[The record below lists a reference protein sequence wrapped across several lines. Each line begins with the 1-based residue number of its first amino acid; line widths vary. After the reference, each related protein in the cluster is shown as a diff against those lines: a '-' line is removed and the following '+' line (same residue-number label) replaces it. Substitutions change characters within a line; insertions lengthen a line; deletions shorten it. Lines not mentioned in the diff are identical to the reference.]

1 MEPNGRDA
9 GGGGTGHP
17 GAAVAPEENGG
28 AGEKRP
34 EEEEEEVAGLRHRP
48 LTLAVSRPVLNV
60 DGLAALAG
68 GGGEDDK
75 DVEQEEEEDE
85 KKKKKG
91 RAPLISRCPRPT
103 PRCCGRVARCL
114 LPVLVWLPRYRLRAW
129 LPSDLMSGVS
139 TGLVQVLQGL
149 AYALLALVPPVNGL
163 YSSFYP
169 PLVYCLL
176 GTSRHISVG
185 LFPVVSL
192 MVGTVTVRLVP
203 DDGGAVALETG
214 NGTLGNATVATPSD
228 MDARR
233 VAVAASVT
241 CLVGIIQL
249 CLGALRVGF
258 VSIFLSSPL
267 VSGFMTAAAFHV
279 LVSQLK
285 YLFGLSVPSYSGPFA
300 SIYAI
305 IEVFSR
311 LPQSNVADVVTSI
324 ICIVIAVLAKEIN
337 QRFARR
343 LPVPIPVE
351 LLVTVVAT
359 AVSYG
364 ADLEGRFGVDV
375 VRDIPKGLAP
385 PVIPDVSLFPEII
398 GDAFAIAI
406 VAFVVPLSLSK
417 IFAQKHGYAIDSNQE
432 LLAFGLSNIFGSFF
446 QTVVV
451 STSLS
456 RSLIQ
461 ESSGG
466 KTQVAALL
474 SSIIVLI
481 VILALG
487 FLLEPLQTAVLA
499 SLVVVNLK
507 GMFTQ
512 VKEVPRL
519 WRTDRIDCLL
529 WVVSCVMSILLGL
542 DLGLAVALVFEI
554 LTTVAHSLFPACV
567 PLGNI
572 PNTEIYKR
580 VGVFKQATETPG
592 VKVVR
597 CPAPLYF
604 GNIEYFREKLM
615 AILEFDPARVARK
628 RDKALKKLKKRLSR
642 EAALP
647 INTGAQNEAFSASD
661 QSETSDDSDGDD
673 AAVGAGVEEVKVTR
687 EGCGTHEVVAAVK
700 TKRAPPT
707 KREVTETRGAQG
719 TPGPDG
725 EGGGGGTGPWLQAGL
740 AVELEGVPR
749 VTVDTVI
756 LDFSSVTYLDTVAVN
771 TLTTMTGDYQK
782 VGVSFLFAGC
792 DDAVLSRLERA
803 GFFAG
808 AVARSGFFPTT
819 RDAVLWNAA
828 HATPPVPLSPRA
840 SPRASVTEDTHM

>member
-1 MEPNGRDA
+1 MVSGFSSESPRTPNSSGLAWATRRIVESDLA
-9 GGGGTGHP
+9 DDLVVNVASQPNSTPPPSPRSVRAPFSCRTSLCELTGV
-17 GAAVAPEENGG
+17 AVAVEENGG
-28 AGEKRP
+28 AGGKRP
-34 EEEEEEVAGLRHRP
+34 EEEEVAGLRHRP

-68 GGGEDDK
+68 GGADDDK
-75 DVEQEEEEDE
+75 DVEQEQEEDE
-85 KKKKKG
+85 KKEKG
-91 RAPLISRCPRPT
+91 RASLISRCPRPT
-103 PRCCGRVARCL
+103 PRVFLHC
-114 LPVLVWLPRYRLRAW
+114 
-129 LPSDLMSGVS
+129 
-139 TGLVQVLQGL
+139 TGL

-203 DDGGAVALETG
+203 DDGGAVALEAG
-214 NGTLGNATVATPSD
+214 NETLGNATVATPSD
-228 MDARR
+228 VDARR

-324 ICIVIAVLAKEIN
+324 ICIVVAVLAKEIN

-432 LLAFGLSNIFGSFF
+432 LLAFGVSNIFGSFF

-461 ESSGG
+461 ESTGG

-542 DLGLAVALVFEI
+542 DLGLAVALAFEI

-572 PNTEIYKR
+572 PDTEIYKR
-580 VGVFKQATETPG
+580 VGVFKQAAETPG

-642 EAALP
+642 EAAL
-647 INTGAQNEAFSASD
+647 NEAFSASD
-661 QSETSDDSDGDD
+661 QSETSDESGDD
-673 AAVGAGVEEVKVTR
+673 AAVGAGVEEVKATR
-687 EGCGTHEVVAAVK
+687 EARGAHEVVATVE
-700 TKRAPPT
+700 TKWAPPT
-707 KREVTETRGAQG
+707 KRELAAG
-719 TPGPDG
+719 TLGPDG
-725 EGGGGGTGPWLQAGL
+725 EGGGAGPWRQAWL

-771 TLTTMTGDYQK
+771 TLTTMTGDYQN

-808 AVARSGFFPTT
+808 AVARSSFFPTT
-819 RDAVLWNAA
+819 RDAALWHAA
-828 HATPPVPLSPRA
+828 HAAPPVPLSPRA

>member
-1 MEPNGRDA
+1 MERNRDILAIA
-9 GGGGTGHP
+9 GG
-17 GAAVAPEENGG
+17 
-28 AGEKRP
+28 
-34 EEEEEEVAGLRHRP
+34 L
-48 LTLAVSRPVLNV
+48 
-60 DGLAALAG
+60 
-68 GGGEDDK
+68 
-75 DVEQEEEEDE
+75 E
-85 KKKKKG
+85 KK
-91 RAPLISRCPRPT
+91 PR
-103 PRCCGRVARCL
+103 
-114 LPVLVWLPRYRLRAW
+114 
-129 LPSDLMSGVS
+129 
-139 TGLVQVLQGL
+139 GLVAATTAIAG
-149 AYALLALVPPVNGL
+149 
-163 YSSFYP
+163 
-169 PLVYCLL
+169 
-176 GTSRHISVG
+176 G

-203 DDGGAVALETG
+203 DDGGAVALEAG
-214 NGTLGNATVATPSD
+214 NETLGNATVATPSD
-228 MDARR
+228 VDARR

-324 ICIVIAVLAKEIN
+324 ICIVVAVLAKEIN

-432 LLAFGLSNIFGSFF
+432 LLAFGVSNIFGSFF

-461 ESSGG
+461 ESTGG

-542 DLGLAVALVFEI
+542 DLGLAVALAFEI

-572 PNTEIYKR
+572 PDTEIYKR
-580 VGVFKQATETPG
+580 VGVFKQAAETPG

-615 AILEFDPARVARK
+615 AILQFDPARVARK

-647 INTGAQNEAFSASD
+647 INAGAQNEAFSASD
-661 QSETSDDSDGDD
+661 QSETSDESGDD
-673 AAVGAGVEEVKVTR
+673 TAVGAGVEEVKATR
-687 EGCGTHEVVAAVK
+687 GARGAHEVVATVE
-700 TKRAPPT
+700 TKWAPPT
-707 KREVTETRGAQG
+707 KRELAGG
-719 TPGPDG
+719 TLGPDG
-725 EGGGGGTGPWLQAGL
+725 EGGGAGPWRQAWL

-771 TLTTMTGDYQK
+771 TLTTMTGDYQN

-792 DDAVLSRLERA
+792 DDAVLARLERA

-808 AVARSGFFPTT
+808 AVARSSFFPTT
-819 RDAVLWNAA
+819 RDAALWHAA
-828 HATPPVPLSPRA
+828 HAAPPVSLAPRA
-840 SPRASVTEDTHM
+840 SPRASVSPLCEFGLTAATFSGSVSTVTSRPKRQRGCFKKGSLARGSASSSPSGLPPTFLRSPIDV